1 MNFGNYL
8 SRGPSVPKANG
19 FTSTGVFNTA
29 ASTNSNSSSPI
40 KRIMA
45 YVLAI
50 VIVIFIILLFVHW
63 FIRPIF
69 KLHPGG
75 SGIIPVPGGDDGV
88 LFWKNGNTGQLINST
103 LPIQSISAGY
113 SMIMDMFIVNPLQFS
128 KHPRVLFSR
137 GATVKAAPSGDLLLG
152 VLDNYN
158 LAVALLPDT
167 NDMLVSVLNKDN
179 NMENVLVSNVTIQE
193 PFRLGIV
200 VMDQA
205 LEVYING
212 HLLKT
217 RAFSAPPKSVVGDI
231 YPAAG
236 IEANIVKVRNLK
248 IWTRILTTSEIRE
261 STPSLATADDFGA
274 GPMASSTSCAP
285 QNMDSLL
292 QMSGVNNVLDQINTA
307 MA

>member
-1 MNFGNYL
+1 MNFGSYL
-8 SRGPSVPKANG
+8 TRGNSLPKANG
-19 FTSTGVFNTA
+19 FTSTGVFNTG
-29 ASTNSNSSSPI
+29 STINDNSSSPI
-40 KRIMA
+40 KRVMA
-45 YVLAI
+45 YVLGI
-50 VIVIFIILLFVHW
+50 VIIIFIILLFVHW

-88 LFWKNGNTGQLINST
+88 LFWKNGNTGQIMNSA

-128 KHPRVLFSR
+128 KHPRILFSR
-137 GATVKAAPSGDLLLG
+137 GATVKAVPSGDLLLG

-167 NDMLVSVLNKDN
+167 NDMIVSVLNKDN
-179 NMENVLVSNVTIQE
+179 NMENVIVSNAPVQE
-193 PFRLGIV
+193 AFRLGIV

-205 LEVYING
+205 LEVYMNG

-217 RAFSAPPKSVVGDI
+217 RAFDSPPKAVTGDI
-231 YPAAG
+231 YPASG
-236 IEANIVKVRNLK
+236 IEANIAKIRNLK
-248 IWTRILTTSEIRE
+248 IWSRILPTPEIRE
-261 STPSLATADDFGA
+261 STPAPATGKDFDAGA
-274 GPMASSTSCAP
+274 MPSSTSCAP
-285 QNMDSLL
+285 QEVDS
-292 QMSGVNNVLDQINTA
+292 MIDRINTA